1 MPRTG
6 KTRRQTAQQ
15 ANSAGKTCHGRHA
28 GIALYPRPI
37 SRDRHKTP
45 AGTQDRS
52 APDSRSLHA
61 NSFARRQSSD
71 TSTVRTQAQF
81 ARRHSS
87 GAKRFRTY
95 KTERIKK
102 KHKLA
107 AATPK
112 EKKTKREQSN
122 QTAPALFKNSV
133 TRCYCSFKLSPNP
146 LTNGSRK

>member
-37 SRDRHKTP
+37 SRDRHIPP
-45 AGTQDRS
+45 AGTQDCF

-87 GAKRFRTY
+87 HAGTVQAQSVFVHTKQKESRKNTSSPPQPQKRRKQNGSSQIRPPPHCL
-95 KTERIKK
+95 KTPAR
-102 KHKLA
+102 
-107 AATPK
+107 AATVL
-112 EKKTKREQSN
+112 SN
-122 QTAPALFKNSV
+122 
-133 TRCYCSFKLSPNP
+133 SPRI
-146 LTNGSRK
+146 L